1 MGGKKMGPQPKP
13 TSGMDPHAAMDRA
26 KDANQAAFDKYTKMN
41 QGMKKGQ
48 KNMGKNFKGAYGGK

>member
-26 KDANQAAFDKYTKMN
+26 KDANQAAFDKAIY
-41 QGMKKGQ
+41 
-48 KNMGKNFKGAYGGK
+48 